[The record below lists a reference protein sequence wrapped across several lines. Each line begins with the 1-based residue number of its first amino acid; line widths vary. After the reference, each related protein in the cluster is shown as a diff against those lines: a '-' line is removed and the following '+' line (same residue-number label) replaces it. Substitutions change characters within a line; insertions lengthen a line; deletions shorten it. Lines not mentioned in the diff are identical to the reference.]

1 MAKERAE
8 RNTFRIRLDTV
19 LAHSGRAIGWL
30 GLVFWGAVGAAGF
43 AELAGGAD
51 RAVDR
56 VMPFLCLFFAA
67 LHVLLILSSARL
79 RALIRDFRQY
89 SALLAVIPDKSVPRL
104 AAALG
109 QPLETVL
116 ARVEKMCGRGYFHA
130 SLDRKS
136 QRLLFPSFA
145 AQQHAVRCPG
155 CGAPSVIGDTCR
167 YCGSPLNIPD

>member
-19 LAHSGRAIGWL
+19 LSHSGRAIGWL

-67 LHVLLILSSARL
+67 LHVLLVLSSARL
-79 RALIRDFRQY
+79 RALIRDFRHRHIPAERIG
-89 SALLAVIPDKSVPRL
+89 SDLDLLAHSAEVAVI
-104 AAALG
+104 
-109 QPLETVL
+109 LEN
-116 ARVEKMCGRGYFHA
+116 G
-130 SLDRKS
+130 
-136 QRLLFPSFA
+136 FA
-145 AQQHAVRCPG
+145 ADQSGFLQVG
-155 CGAPSVIGDTCR
+155 
-167 YCGSPLNIPD
+167 